1 MTNNKITCAFILAA
15 GFGTRLK
22 PFTDELPKALV
33 LYKGKPMI
41 ENVISRL
48 KSFGINEFY
57 INTHHFAGK
66 MEEYFG
72 KRGGEEKITLIH
84 EKEILGTGGA
94 IKNAAKFLP
103 QNGNFIIYNT
113 DVDSD
118 AEMNELMTFHIN
130 KNSLVTL
137 CVQNRDTK
145 RYLLFNEEGRLV
157 GKAEN
162 GSDKIYMEDIKAA
175 KKIVKKSFCGIHAV
189 NSRIFSYLESDN
201 DSFDVISFYMKLV
214 NRDEKIY
221 LFDISQKFWKD
232 LGTPNS
238 L

>member
-22 PFTDELPKALV
+22 PFTDDLPKALV

-41 ENVISRL
+41 ENVITRL

-66 MEEYFG
+66 MEEYFSARKG
-72 KRGGEEKITLIH
+72 DEQITLIH

-103 QNGNFIIYNT
+103 QKGNFIIYNT
-113 DVDSD
+113 DVHSD
-118 AEMNELMTFHIN
+118 AEINELMAFHTG
-130 KNSLVTL
+130 KNALVTL

-145 RYLLFNEEGRLV
+145 RYLLFDEEGRLV

-162 GSDKIYMEDIKAA
+162 GSDKIYIEDIGAA
-175 KKIVKKSFCGIHAV
+175 RKIVRKNFCGIHAV
-189 NSRIFSYLESDN
+189 NSRIFSDLKPEN
-201 DSFDVISFYMKLV
+201 ESFDVIAFYMKMV
-214 NRDEKIY
+214 NKGEKIY
-221 LFDISQKFWKD
+221 SFDISQKFWKD